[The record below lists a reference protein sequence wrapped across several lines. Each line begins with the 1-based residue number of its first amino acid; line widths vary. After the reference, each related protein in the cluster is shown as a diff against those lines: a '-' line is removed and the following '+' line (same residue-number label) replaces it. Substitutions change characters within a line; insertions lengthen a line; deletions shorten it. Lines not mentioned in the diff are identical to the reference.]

1 MPDRYPDQYGSLG
14 PHVYSGP
21 PMPDRYQYG
30 SPGPQ
35 VYSGP
40 PMPDR
45 YQYGLPGPQ
54 VYSGP
59 PLPDR
64 YPDQYGS
71 LGPHV
76 YSGQA
81 PPPIP
86 ERDPGP
92 YVAPSPG
99 FYPPPLVRPQ
109 LTRLRPRHKHDKRR
123 VETPS
128 MKSGPPPSA
137 ASIIPAIKSEPPPS
151 IKSGPSPSTASSTA
165 PSLAAPA
172 TQAPRDQTRPAVFAP
187 RGRARIDPGLKSGP
201 NHVAFKGDAARK
213 LAAQFASA
221 CRNAH
226 RIVAECPCL
235 AGQGVASPQS
245 STGYP
250 AF

>member
-1 MPDRYPDQYGSLG
+1 VRKCRPVSQRSPRRTVSVAATRNGA
-14 PHVYSGP
+14 SGP
-21 PMPDRYQYG
+21 PTDARPL
-30 SPGPQ
+30 
-35 VYSGP
+35 SGP
-40 PMPDR
+40 VR
-45 YQYGLPGPQ
+45 VARSARVLRPG
-54 VYSGP
+54 
-59 PLPDR
+59 
-64 YPDQYGS
+64 
-71 LGPHV
+71 
-76 YSGQA
+76 